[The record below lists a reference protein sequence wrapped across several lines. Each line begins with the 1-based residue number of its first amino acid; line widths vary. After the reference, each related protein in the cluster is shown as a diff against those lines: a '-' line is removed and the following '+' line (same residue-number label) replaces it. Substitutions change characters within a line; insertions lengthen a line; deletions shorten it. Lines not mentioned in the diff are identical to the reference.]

1 MSDTITSL
9 IRTYVPIVVGSLI
22 SWLVTKNIAVDEAT
36 ATALV
41 TAFTGLMIGI
51 YYTVVRVLEKR
62 FPWLGVLL
70 GSRKQPEYTEPK

>member
-9 IRTYVPIVVGSLI
+9 IRTYVPIAVGSFI
-22 SWLVTKNIAVDEAT
+22 SWLVTKNIVLDEVT

-51 YYTVVRVLEKR
+51 YYTVVRVLEKK
-62 FPWLGVLL
+62 FPWMGVLL
-70 GSRKQPEYTEPK
+70 GSKKQPEYKS

>member
-22 SWLVTKNIAVDEAT
+22 SWLVTKNIVVDEAT

-51 YYTVVRVLEKR
+51 YYTVVRVLEKK